1 MTHSPHHPRER
12 MKPPTKDAIV
22 KALDILVESIREQN
36 GFMFPS
42 RRNVPLNDIP
52 VEELATHA
60 DALASAK
67 SHLTKEA
74 DELISRIQ
82 HRRNLA
88 APIHRLPEEIFKTI
102 LEMIGTDVRDL
113 LLWCQVGRLWHAT
126 IFNSPRLW
134 TRMDSGLSPK
144 MARWVLNL
152 SKGLPLSML
161 WSATHNDRRIR
172 HPVLDIAVQHSS
184 RFRWMDLAVDRKDS
198 FEIKRLLESPTPVLE
213 SLAVAPDPPGGWDD
227 PEIMEFAL
235 SEGAPLKH
243 LTLSYLT
250 ITVDPHRLSKLVT
263 LNLTGSAVPASLG
276 TLLQILSTSAQLE
289 QLIILRNTR
298 VEEVPQPSPL
308 VTLPRL
314 ENLEIDWV
322 TDDYCMA
329 LLASIYAPTCSRLY
343 LDDVRGSQHIDS
355 LDALVWKPGSAQAAA
370 LLGFNSS
377 LESRI
382 SGVPTPVS
390 IPPISTTISVTRSAT
405 EVRVEEKDSVC
416 SRNLHF
422 ERSEPLKLLKRIGE
436 SLPHRAS
443 LSISRPVS
451 QHDSINKGPLK
462 LLKRIGQSLRHRP
475 SLSIS
480 RPLSQHDS
488 IDLGPWSSTLKSL
501 KLVDHKASLS
511 AMEQLSQCLA
521 TPCGTGAVA
530 TESWM
535 CPNLRSITLHIPGD
549 EEECAIYIAALR
561 SLVRKRWS
569 GEDGGLAPAIQP
581 DRFAIISPHYEELM
595 DVESEIQR
603 VLPFFWLRGY

>member
-1 MTHSPHHPRER
+1 

-22 KALDILVESIREQN
+22 KALDILLESIREQN
-36 GFMFPS
+36 GFTFPS

-102 LEMIGTDVRDL
+102 LEMIGSGGPGTDVRDL
-113 LLWCQVGRLWHAT
+113 LVWCQVDRLWHAT

-134 TRMDSGLSPK
+134 TRMYSGLSPK

-152 SKGLPLSML
+152 SKGLPLSLL
-161 WSATHNDRRIR
+161 WNTTYNYGGMRD
-172 HPVLDIAVQHSS
+172 PVLDIAVQHSS
-184 RFRWMDLAVDRKDS
+184 RFRWMKLGVDQEDS

-213 SLAVAPDPPGGWDD
+213 SLTVKASPPGGRDD
-227 PEIMEFAL
+227 AEVMEFAL

-243 LTLSYLT
+243 LTLAYLT
-250 ITVDPHRLSKLVT
+250 LTVDPRRLSNLVT
-263 LNLTGSAVPASLG
+263 LDLTGSAVPASPG
-276 TLLQILSTSAQLE
+276 TLLHILSTSAQLE

-314 ENLEIDWV
+314 ENLEIDYI

-329 LLASIYAPTCSRLY
+329 LLASICAPTCSRLY
-343 LDDVRGSQHIDS
+343 LDDVGGSQHIDS

-370 LLGFNSS
+370 LLGFNSR

-382 SGVPTPVS
+382 SGVPTTVS
-390 IPPISTTISVTRSAT
+390 IPPISTTISVTSSAT
-405 EVRVEEKDSVC
+405 WVRLEEKDSVC
-416 SRNLHF
+416 SRDLHF

-436 SLPHRAS
+436 SLPHRPS

-475 SLSIS
+475 SLSLS

-488 IDLGPWSSTLKSL
+488 IDLGPWSSTLESL
-501 KLVDHKASLS
+501 ELSDHKASLS
-511 AMEQLSQCLA
+511 AMEQLSRCIA

-530 TESWM
+530 MVSWM
-535 CPNLRSITLHIPGD
+535 CPNLRSVTLHIPGD
-549 EEECAIYIAALR
+549 EEECVIYIEALR
-561 SLVRKRWS
+561 SMVRKRWS
-569 GEDGGLAPAIQP
+569 GEDGDLAPAIQP
-581 DRFAIISPHYEELM
+581 KWFRIKSPRYRELQ

-603 VLPFFWLRGY
+603 VLPSFRFS